1 MSRAAESPAGA
12 VNRTAH
18 IAIAQGR
25 RPVQWNEVFDHFGS
39 SLPKESI
46 IHAWNNE
53 VDVKKA
59 VDAGYS
65 ALNSRNW
72 YFDSL
77 GSSWE
82 AM

>member
-1 MSRAAESPAGA
+1 M
-12 VNRTAH
+12 
-18 IAIAQGR
+18 
-25 RPVQWNEVFDHFGS
+25 
-39 SLPKESI
+39 
-46 IHAWNNE
+46 
-53 VDVKKA
+53 DVKKA

-82 AM
+82 AMYTNDPTLGITSAASRARVLGGQGGTESLVPL